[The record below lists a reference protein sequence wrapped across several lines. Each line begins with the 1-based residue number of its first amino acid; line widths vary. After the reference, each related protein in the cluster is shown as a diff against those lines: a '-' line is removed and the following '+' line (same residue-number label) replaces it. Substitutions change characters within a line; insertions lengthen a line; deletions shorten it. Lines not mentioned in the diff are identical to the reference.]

1 MNNTSSA
8 NAAAP
13 SSRRWVATGIGLG
26 VGLVALVGW
35 WMWPADFSNDPRVA
49 EIRQLQEE
57 ARQRFQ
63 AGGPSTMAEAR
74 DFVSNMSQI
83 REKVDNLPP
92 ELQRAAASASRNFFF
107 ASMRQRI
114 DDYYQAPP
122 NQRQKLLD
130 QHIKQSDLMRKAFEE
145 ARQAREAET
154 SASANA
160 PQNNA
165 GGRRGPPWANRS
177 QDERNEWFKG
187 QILDRTSPEQR
198 ARYVEYR
205 RAETERREQL
215 GLPSGWPR

>member
-1 MNNTSSA
+1 MRNTLSA
-8 NAAAP
+8 NAAAA
-13 SSRRWVATGIGLG
+13 SSRRRFATGIGL
-26 VGLVALVGW
+26 GLVALVGW
-35 WMWPADFSNDPRVA
+35 WMWPADLSNDPRVA

-63 AGGPSTMAEAR
+63 SGGPSTMAEAR

-83 REKVDNLPP
+83 RERVDRLPP
-92 ELQRAAASASRNFFF
+92 QLQRAAASAGRNVFF

-122 NQRQKLLD
+122 SQRRKLLD

-145 ARQAREAET
+145 ARQARDAKT

-160 PQNNA
+160 PQNNG
-165 GGRRGPPWANRS
+165 GGRRGPPRANQS
-177 QDERNEWFKG
+177 QDERNGWFKSR
-187 QILDRTSPEQR
+187 ILDQTSPEQR

-205 RAETERREQL
+205 RAETERREEL
-215 GLPSGWPR
+215 GLPPGRPR